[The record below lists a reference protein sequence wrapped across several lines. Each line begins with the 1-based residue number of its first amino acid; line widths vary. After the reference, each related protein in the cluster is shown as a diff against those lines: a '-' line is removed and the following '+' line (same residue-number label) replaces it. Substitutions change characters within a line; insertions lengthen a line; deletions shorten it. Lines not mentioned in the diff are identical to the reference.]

1 MTYYFESRGSFVTR
15 PASLAPV
22 RSSKPRT
29 KKVSLAQQ
37 AKKFTVLQP
46 QEIIL
51 GLFGEYVE
59 EHEQVW
65 SGGLVNLLQDLGFSV
80 AGARVAINRVCL
92 RNLLISQR
100 EGRFI
105 FYASAPRLL
114 AVIEEGRHHTF
125 SAKADPQWDGS
136 WRIVLYQGAEGHK
149 VDGHRADRVRLGRWL
164 TLRHFGVIQEGIWI
178 AGGGE
183 SRELKRLISRLGMEG
198 QVLSLNVSLNDPQE
212 ARNVIHRAWN
222 LELLSSLYDMFLD
235 KFEPTYETINKKG
248 VSPLD
253 AFVIR
258 TRLIDMFRKMAT
270 IDPNLPDTVL
280 EIEWRRGEALELFY
294 AMHPLLAEGA
304 REHFEQ
310 CAIRTTQPI
319 DMDTK
324 KARKQTPR
332 QP

>member
-1 MTYYFESRGSFVTR
+1 MTRLV
-15 PASLAPV
+15 SLAPV
-22 RSSKPRT
+22 RSPRT
-29 KKVSLAQQ
+29 HAKKVSLSQQ

-51 GLFGEYVE
+51 GLFGEYVG

-65 SGGLVNLLQDLGFSV
+65 SGGLVNLLQDLGFSA

-92 RNLLISQR
+92 RKLLTSQR
-100 EGRFI
+100 EGRYI

-125 SAKADPQWDGS
+125 SAKSDPAWDGS
-136 WRIVLYQGAEGHK
+136 WTIVLYQGADAHKTEG
-149 VDGHRADRVRLGRWL
+149 DRADRGRLGRWL

-178 AGGGE
+178 AAGGDN
-183 SRELKRLISRLGMEG
+183 RELNRLISRLGMEG
-198 QVLSLNVSLNDPQE
+198 QVLSLNVSFNDHGE
-212 ARNVIHRAWN
+212 VRNVVHRAWN
-222 LELLSSLYDMFLD
+222 LELLSSLYGMFLA
-235 KFEPTYETINKKG
+235 KFEPVYEALNQKG

-270 IDPNLPDTVL
+270 IDPNLPDSVL
-280 EIEWRRGEALELFY
+280 EIEWRRKAALDLFY
-294 AMHPLLAEGA
+294 AMHPMLADGA

-319 DMDTK
+319 DGGAK
-324 KARKQTPR
+324 KAKK
-332 QP
+332 